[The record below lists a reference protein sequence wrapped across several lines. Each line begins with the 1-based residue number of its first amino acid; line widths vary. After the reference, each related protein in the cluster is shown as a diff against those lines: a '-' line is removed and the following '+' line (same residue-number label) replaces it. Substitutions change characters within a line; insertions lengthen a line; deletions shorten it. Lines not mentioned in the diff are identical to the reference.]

1 MGDSVEQFLEEA
13 EGTGRAGVSTERQ
26 EGARVLVPRSTCSF
40 QGKASFRVRF
50 NHSYLKKRIYFTFY
64 LCVYVCLCAHLY
76 T

>member
-50 NHSYLKKRIYFTFY
+50 NSWVSLGVSFMSP
-64 LCVYVCLCAHLY
+64 
-76 T
+76 